1 MPQEVTR
8 RRFMFQTLGVIGG
21 TMVSGDL
28 LPLLAE
34 AAKRKQV
41 LRVAIERDFETL
53 RPELSAGDTAN
64 LLRRLIYTTPILWGM
79 QQRPDGSLIYDL
91 NSIETVLVT
100 AYKVSDDRQLIEFT
114 LRPNAKFANGDPIN
128 AQALKESY
136 AWFLGPRVPASSGQW
151 PAERRSY

>member
-1 MPQEVTR
+1 MPHEVTR

-21 TMVSGDL
+21 ATVSGDL

-64 LLRRLIYTTPILWGM
+64 LLRRLIYTTPILWACNNGRM
-79 QQRPDGSLIYDL
+79 ALLSMTWI
-91 NSIETVLVT
+91 VL
-100 AYKVSDDRQLIEFT
+100 
-114 LRPNAKFANGDPIN
+114 
-128 AQALKESY
+128 
-136 AWFLGPRVPASSGQW
+136 
-151 PAERRSY
+151 RRCSPPPT

>member
-1 MPQEVTR
+1 MLQEVTR
-8 RRFMFQTLGVIGG
+8 RRFMFQALGVLGG
-21 TMVSGDL
+21 AAVSGDF

-79 QQRPDGSLIYDL
+79 QQRPDGSLIYDMD
-91 NSIETVLVT
+91 SIETVLAT
-100 AYKVSDDRQLIEFT
+100 AYKVSE
-114 LRPNAKFANGDPIN
+114 
-128 AQALKESY
+128 E
-136 AWFLGPRVPASSGQW
+136 W
-151 PAERRSY
+151 PAQRRSY